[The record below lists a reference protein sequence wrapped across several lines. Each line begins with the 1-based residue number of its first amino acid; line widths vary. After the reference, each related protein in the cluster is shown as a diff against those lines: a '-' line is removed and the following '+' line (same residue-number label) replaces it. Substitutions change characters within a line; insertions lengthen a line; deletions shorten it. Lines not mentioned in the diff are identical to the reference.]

1 MTQPSSQDNSVR
13 TPGAIRTGIVTTA
26 LVAALA
32 LTGGGVA
39 LAGGGGIG
47 SGGGGGGGNGG
58 GGDRD
63 RYDRYWDDFRYKDKR
78 WAKKTSQCESG
89 GDPNAYNSS
98 GPYYGA
104 FQFLKSTWS
113 SSPKSPGGKPTR
125 YNWKTQAV
133 VAVKLKH
140 RDGAGHWPVC
150 G

>member
-1 MTQPSSQDNSVR
+1 VHSSRKSGS
-13 TPGAIRTGIVTTA
+13 PGAGPSADPDR
-26 LVAALA
+26 
-32 LTGGGVA
+32 LTPVHPE
-39 LAGGGGIG
+39 
-47 SGGGGGGGNGG
+47 SSNVCGGGGGGGDR
-58 GGDRD
+58 DRD

-78 WAKKTSQCESG
+78 WAKKTSECESG
-89 GDPNAYNSS
+89 RDPNAYNSS

-140 RDGAGHWPVC
+140 RDGKGHWPVC

>member
-13 TPGAIRTGIVTTA
+13 TTGAIRTGIVTTA

-47 SGGGGGGGNGG
+47 SGGGGGGG
-58 GGDRD
+58 GDRD

-78 WAKKTSQCESG
+78 WAKKTSECESG
-89 GDPNAYNSS
+89 RDPNAYNSS

-140 RDGAGHWPVC
+140 RDGKGHWPVC